1 VPGNLAGNRRPQRRE
16 RQATRERIL
25 ELFQDFQ
32 NNLQEETHF
41 GSRRCGWGGDLFK
54 QQSCNGAWW
63 QVSIN
68 ESLRFDGFSVTEMV
82 QPVQPFAWIF
92 AKVFDIENLKTQAR
106 FLGKNAQNW

>member
-1 VPGNLAGNRRPQRRE
+1 MAGE
-16 RQATRERIL
+16 GTCL
-25 ELFQDFQ
+25 
-32 NNLQEETHF
+32 
-41 GSRRCGWGGDLFK
+41 SMFK

-106 FLGKNAQNW
+106 FLGKNALLVGAIFPASRVDVVNFFCWTVRTK

>member
-1 VPGNLAGNRRPQRRE
+1 M
-16 RQATRERIL
+16 
-25 ELFQDFQ
+25 
-32 NNLQEETHF
+32 
-41 GSRRCGWGGDLFK
+41 FK

-82 QPVQPFAWIF
+82 QPVQPFDWIF

-106 FLGKNAQNW
+106 FLGKRRTKLVGAIFPASRVDVDIFFCWTVRTK